1 MKGQKAMTIKFKDN
15 TEIISAIDGL
25 SALTR
30 IIGNEQSGEIRSK
43 GFMVDN
49 ALMLISD
56 ILNGLS
62 EYISDNNGF

>member
-30 IIGNEQSGEIRSK
+30 IIGNEQLGEIHSK

-49 ALMLISD
+49 ALILISD
-56 ILNGLS
+56 ILSGLS
-62 EYISDNNGF
+62 EYIADNMPG